1 MATNVT
7 LNTNKLGYA
16 IARFSH
22 FVLGE
27 NKEIGHC
34 NEGIYWRLNLDNTKN
49 TLGKIWF

>member
-22 FVLGE
+22 FGLGE
-27 NKEIGHC
+27 NQEIGHC
-34 NEGIYWRLNLDNTKN
+34 NEGIYWRLNLDYAKTRQNKVVD
-49 TLGKIWF
+49 